1 MYFGLSD
8 VDFYNILIK
17 LKTGDNAPP
26 ISTSIF
32 SSPPT
37 EKGSDEKQDHAVWH
51 FDNSIEC
58 DGVDGPSNL
67 PDSGA
72 TAKSP
77 LLYSQISLSL
87 FERTSSSLAYL

>member
-1 MYFGLSD
+1 MYFGLSGAN
-8 VDFYNILIK
+8 FYNILIK
-17 LKTGDNAPP
+17 LKTGDTAPP

-37 EKGSDEKQDHAVWH
+37 EKGSGEKRDHAVWH

-77 LLYSQISLSL
+77 LLLNTI
-87 FERTSSSLAYL
+87 